1 MNNPSYQYEDLTMI
15 PFQSGPLLN
24 NTYLIADR
32 KSKECIAIDP
42 SFFFEQVL
50 EKIDREQW
58 NFKAIWLT
66 HAHFDHIAGIRSA
79 VKSYPQIPIAMH
91 PDDEIIRENGGIASN
106 SSAGQEK
113 YCPKPAI
120 HLRDGM
126 TLAVGKY
133 EFQVLHTPGHAPGHC
148 CFYQKEAGWLFTGDL
163 IFYHDCGRTDLLG
176 GNPAALMN
184 SIREKILT
192 LPDETLIFPGHEEF
206 SSVGAEKPYYK

>member
-1 MNNPSYQYEDLTMI
+1 
-15 PFQSGPLLN
+15 
-24 NTYLIADR
+24 
-32 KSKECIAIDP
+32 
-42 SFFFEQVL
+42 
-50 EKIDREQW
+50 
-58 NFKAIWLT
+58 
-66 HAHFDHIAGIRSA
+66 
-79 VKSYPQIPIAMH
+79 MH